1 MPPPP
6 PASPPPPPASPPPPP
21 PDSPPPPPP
30 PGSAP
35 SAGTDSPPT
44 SGCVKVAVVALIV
57 LGVLGLAVTGA
68 VVYFANR
75 AVDEIESSFGVA
87 DPADYDVEVSECGVD
102 SFGDV
107 RAAGRITNTSDRD
120 RSFTVRI
127 RFTDADGS
135 PLLED
140 SGYVETLEPGQS
152 SDWVIVTFT
161 EPRGRPSCDV
171 DEVRYSSVP
180 G

>member
-1 MPPPP
+1 
-6 PASPPPPPASPPPPP
+6 
-21 PDSPPPPPP
+21 
-30 PGSAP
+30 
-35 SAGTDSPPT
+35 
-44 SGCVKVAVVALIV
+44 VKVAVVALIV

-68 VVYFANR
+68 VIYFANR

-107 RAAGRITNTSDRD
+107 RAAGRITNTSGRD

-135 PLLED
+135 LLLGD
-140 SGYVETLEPGQS
+140 NGYVETLEPGQS
-152 SDWVIVTFT
+152 TDWAIVTFT
-161 EPRGRPSCDV
+161 EPRGRPSCGV
-171 DEVRYSSVP
+171 DEVRYSSI
-180 G
+180 GS